1 VLPKFA
7 EGRKAEVRK
16 NLDTVPLYS
25 RVPARLSRYDG
36 VNHHFAEL
44 IAILSNA
51 TTAWKA
57 HGAPTSNNGGPDN
70 DFIDADNFESVGTP
84 DLVNGGDGFDVCKV
98 NENDAPVV
106 NCERIETESDPTA
119 ASAAGAR

>member
-1 VLPKFA
+1 MAGEDGSDTYFGGGADSLSEFA
-7 EGRKAEVRK
+7 GDFDDADLGNDVMNGGGGPDRMEGNEGT
-16 NLDTVPLYS
+16 DELY
-25 RVPARLSRYDG
+25 
-36 VNHHFAEL
+36 
-44 IAILSNA
+44 
-51 TTAWKA
+51 
-57 HGAPTSNNGGPDN
+57 GGPDN

-84 DLVNGGDGFDVCKV
+84 DLVNGGDGFDVCIV